1 MNAHIEE
8 LFRTSV
14 DDPSFAIVCR
24 NIMQRAYDEG
34 YMLFVPTP
42 NKVFAVNKE
51 VVFRPYKM
59 ACIPL
64 WKIQVTDQ
72 HWSVRQSP
80 YPDELRQPMQI
91 SRTTE
96 K

>member
-1 MNAHIEE
+1 
-8 LFRTSV
+8 
-14 DDPSFAIVCR
+14 
-24 NIMQRAYDEG
+24 MQRAYDEA

-51 VVFRPYKM
+51 VIFQPYRM

-72 HWSVRQSP
+72 HWSLRQGP
-80 YPDELRQPMQI
+80 YPTELTKPVQI
-91 SRTTE
+91 ARTNYD
-96 K
+96 KRN